1 MKTLFSID
9 IDKQVFNDEI
19 ISKTVYWQS
28 AEFVIDR
35 KVKSNVETITFQT
48 SDNNSSKIDVELVM
62 SKFNQKLNDFKLRQI
77 IEEETKDIRTILYI
91 KAFANNDDFEDYE

>member
-9 IDKQVFNDEI
+9 IDRQIFKDEV

-28 AEFVIDR
+28 ADFVIDR

-48 SDNNSSKIDVELVM
+48 SNDNNSKIDIELVM

-77 IEEETKDIRTILYI
+77 IEEETKDIRTILYV
-91 KAFANNDDFEDYE
+91 KAFANNDNFEEYE